1 MKKATL
7 TLGAGLIL
15 LTGWLL
21 VPGIASAQAL
31 KTPIEGSFTNCS
43 HLGEPEREWVDE
55 DGIRHVRGWRYF
67 CRHGG
72 DVRGREDG
80 VFGFDVD
87 PDAGTLF
94 QRGTN
99 SFRGEILGVLGPATG
114 HWTLECTG
122 TQVGMLNCTEEHVW
136 HLEDGRLLK
145 FTMTYLTGLFPIP
158 YTGFLLDPPGLRL
171 GVRQL
176 RR

>member
-31 KTPIEGSFTNCS
+31 QTSIEGSHVNCTAF
-43 HLGEPEREWVDE
+43 GNPEREWVDE
-55 DGIRHVRGWRYF
+55 DGITHFRGQRYR
-67 CRHGG
+67 CNHDG
-72 DVRGREDG
+72 DVQGQEVGVSDG
-80 VFGFDVD
+80 DFD
-87 PDAGTLF
+87 PDALVRFEHGTM
-94 QRGTN
+94 
-99 SFRGEILGVLGPATG
+99 SFGGKILGVLSPATG

-122 TQVGMLNCTEEHVW
+122 TQVGMLNCTEEDVW

-145 FTMTYLTGLFPIP
+145 FTVTFVGPDFPRP
-158 YTGFLLDPPGLRL
+158 YTGILLDPPGLRL
-171 GVRQL
+171 GANRKG
-176 RR
+176 R